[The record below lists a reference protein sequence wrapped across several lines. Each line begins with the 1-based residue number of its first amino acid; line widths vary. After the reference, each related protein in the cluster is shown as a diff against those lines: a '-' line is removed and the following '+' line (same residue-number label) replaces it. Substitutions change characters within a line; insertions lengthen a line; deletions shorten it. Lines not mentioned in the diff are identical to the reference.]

1 MARRLA
7 FTWVFNVVAL
17 FVATWLLSGLSYGRE
32 WWAVLVAGA
41 VLTLAN
47 IFLRPVL
54 AVLSIPLIIATLG
67 LFYLL
72 IDVFTLYLTHWIV
85 PQFTIASFWWA
96 VLAAMIVGAVNWLLA
111 LLFGRP
117 SRKPRAVVWLA
128 RQGWRAWR
136 WLMSLAP
143 PASDGRSPRPR
154 GR

>member
-7 FTWVFNVVAL
+7 VTWAFNVVAL
-17 FVATWLLSGLSYGRE
+17 FAATWLLSGLSYGRD
-32 WWAVLVAGA
+32 WWSVLVAAA

-47 IFLRPVL
+47 VFLRPVL

-85 PQFTIASFWWA
+85 PRFTIASFWWA
-96 VLAAMIVGAVNWLLA
+96 VLAAVIVGAVNWALA
-111 LLFGRP
+111 LVFGRP
-117 SRKPRAVVWLA
+117 SRRPRTVVWLA
-128 RQGWRAWR
+128 RHGWRARR
-136 WLMSLAP
+136 WLTSPAA
-143 PASDGRSPRPR
+143 PASDGRSQRPR